1 MADAV
6 LVPQT
11 EDEIRAYIAT
21 ENEMKSSDVTEAE
34 IRDFKKQIP
43 ELQDLK
49 NGKRSKEEF
58 IKSQMPD
65 RTSLL
70 YNLIILFSSIGLFTL
85 LWLLLGVASAY
96 KIGSGNDG

>member
-6 LVPQT
+6 LIPQT
-11 EDEIRAYIAT
+11 QEEIIAYIAG
-21 ENEMKSSDVTEAE
+21 ENEMKASEVTEAD

-49 NGKRSKEEF
+49 NGKPSKEEF
-58 IKSQMPD
+58 IKSHLPD
-65 RTSLL
+65 KSSLF
-70 YNLIILFSSIGLFTL
+70 YNLIILFNSIGLFTL
-85 LWLLLGVASAY
+85 LWLLFGVASAY